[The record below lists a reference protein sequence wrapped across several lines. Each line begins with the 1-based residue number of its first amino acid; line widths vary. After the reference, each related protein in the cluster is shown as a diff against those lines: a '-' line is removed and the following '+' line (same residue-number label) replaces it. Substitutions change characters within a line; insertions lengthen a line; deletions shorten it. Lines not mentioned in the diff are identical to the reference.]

1 MAATLE
7 HDLNQERTAA
17 LGRGPRLR
25 SPLSRWQLH
34 IARLPRSGT
43 AIDTLIYLTFF
54 LLIGLPLGVVL
65 VQAVLP
71 DLFDSAA
78 AGARFSLAPLA
89 RVFASPRLA
98 VSVLN
103 SLELAATV
111 AVTATALGG
120 LFAVMLMRCRLPL
133 RGLIATVPWLVFL
146 TPSYL
151 KGLAWVLLMSP
162 GGYLAQFGLLPQGL
176 DHVFFALPGLVFV
189 HTLSLFPLASFII
202 GGALAGLGSEFEDAA
217 RLAGARPLRIW
228 LRITLPLLAPALALS
243 AIATFAE
250 VLSDF
255 GLAST
260 IARLSNFGVLT
271 YGIYAAASDYPV
283 DFPMAGSQSLVL
295 LSLVLVV
302 VLADRLLRRQAAAR
316 LISGRAK
323 PARLHDLRL
332 WRWPLTLV
340 MMLIAG
346 LALLLPLAAIALRA
360 VSRSLGAG
368 LAWDNFTNA
377 NIANALTWH
386 SAING
391 ALLRSL
397 GCAALTALITC
408 AFALLLSIRL
418 DRAHRFMRPLV
429 MALSLGAVAI
439 PGIVLGFGYIL
450 VWNRLPG
457 FRDWPLPHYGEASLL
472 VLGYVAAAFPYCLVI
487 IVTAVGQLAPNLADA
502 ARLFGVGAGRRL
514 LRITLPLV
522 WLSIVTAFLM
532 TFIRTVFELPMSQ
545 MLIPLAGPPA
555 PPVILKLFSHDQD
568 GPAAALSLAAM
579 IAAGGFAALS
589 WLLAKRIARR
599 LGSLPNRRQDTRGG
613 DGMMVEAGGS

>member
-1 MAATLE
+1 MAATLD
-7 HDLNQERTAA
+7 HDLGPEGTAA
-17 LGRGPRLR
+17 LGRGPGLR
-25 SPLSRWQLH
+25 SPLPRLQLH
-34 IARLPRSGT
+34 VARLLRLGA
-43 AIDTLIYLTFF
+43 AIDALIYLAFF

-71 DLFDSAA
+71 DLFDPAA
-78 AGARFSLAPLA
+78 AGARFSLAPVA

-111 AVTATALGG
+111 AITATALGG

-133 RGLIATVPWLVFL
+133 RGIIATVPWLVFL

-217 RLAGARPLRIW
+217 RLAGARPLRVW

-295 LSLVLVV
+295 LSLVLLV
-302 VLADRLLRRQAAAR
+302 VLGDRLLRRQATAR
-316 LISGRAK
+316 VISGRAK

-332 WRWPLTLV
+332 WRWPLSLV
-340 MMLIAG
+340 MMFIACVALI
-346 LALLLPLAAIALRA
+346 LPLAAIALRA

-368 LAWDNFTNA
+368 LAWDNLTAA
-377 NIANALTWH
+377 NIAAALTWH

-457 FRDWPLPHYGEASLL
+457 FRDWPFPHYGEASLL

-487 IVTAVGQLAPNLADA
+487 IVAAVGQLAPNLGDA

-589 WLLAKRIARR
+589 WLLAKRLARR
-599 LGSLPNRRQDTRGG
+599 LGSVPNRRQDTRGS
-613 DGMMVEAGGS
+613 DGMMIDAGGS